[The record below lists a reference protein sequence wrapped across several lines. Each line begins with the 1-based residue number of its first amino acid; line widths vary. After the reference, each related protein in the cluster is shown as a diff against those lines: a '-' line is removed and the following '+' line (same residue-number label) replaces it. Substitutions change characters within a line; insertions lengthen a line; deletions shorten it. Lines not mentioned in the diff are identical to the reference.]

1 MRYAQIRESSL
12 TLTRLEQPRML
23 NILAGRYIRRKNVTL
38 PLAQPP
44 CPSKEKS
51 ERYSLPN
58 ISAYPDSSGAKA
70 VMLPRIRINRVCEAK
85 IKVRL

>member
-1 MRYAQIRESSL
+1 
-12 TLTRLEQPRML
+12 ML
-23 NILAGRYIRRKNVTL
+23 NTLAGKYSIRRNVTF

-51 ERYSLPN
+51 ERYNLPN

-70 VMLPRIRINRVCEAK
+70 VMLPRVRINRVCKATNRSETLKKTGRLAK
-85 IKVRL
+85 RILI